1 MAPPE
6 PGSRKPG
13 MLSEYLPFILYGILV
28 VLTGVGAIAA
38 SSFLGPKRTYSKV
51 KFEPYECGVDQIEN
65 PHRPFALKFYT
76 FALLFILFDIETIF
90 LLPWAFGFKRML
102 HTGTLPAVLFFLA
115 ILGLGLFYI
124 IKTRAL
130 EWE

>member
-1 MAPPE
+1 
-6 PGSRKPG
+6 

-28 VLTGVGAIAA
+28 VLTGVGAIAM
-38 SSFLGPKRTYSKV
+38 SSLLGPKRTYSKV
-51 KFEPYECGVDQIEN
+51 KFEPYECGVDQVQN

-90 LLPWAFGFKRML
+90 LLPWALGFKRLL
-102 HTGTLPAVLFFLA
+102 HTGALPAVLFFLV

>member
-1 MAPPE
+1 MPIIAGKAE
-6 PGSRKPG
+6 TE
-13 MLSEYLPFILYGILV
+13 MLSEYLPFILYGFLV
-28 VLTGVGAIAA
+28 VATGVGAIAA
-38 SSFLGPKRTYSKV
+38 SSLVGPKKTYSKV
-51 KFEPYECGVDQIEN
+51 KFEPYECGVDQVED

-90 LLPWAFGFKRML
+90 LLPWALGFKSL
-102 HTGTLPAVLFFLA
+102 VGTGTLPAVLFFLA

-124 IKTRAL
+124 IKTKAL

>member
-1 MAPPE
+1 
-6 PGSRKPG
+6 
-13 MLSEYLPFILYGILV
+13 MLSEYLPFILYGFLV
-28 VLTGVGAIAA
+28 VAMGVGAIAF
-38 SSFLGPKRTYSKV
+38 SSLVGPKKTYSKV
-51 KFEPYECGVDQIEN
+51 KFEPYECGVDQVED

-90 LLPWAFGFKRML
+90 LLPWALGFKSL
-102 HTGTLPAVLFFLA
+102 VGTGTLPAVLFFLA

-124 IKTRAL
+124 IKTKAL

>member
-1 MAPPE
+1 
-6 PGSRKPG
+6 

-51 KFEPYECGVDQIEN
+51 KFEPYECGVDQMDN

-90 LLPWAFGFKRML
+90 LLPWALGFKRLL
-102 HTGTLPAVLFFLA
+102 HTGTLPAALFFLV

>member
-1 MAPPE
+1 
-6 PGSRKPG
+6 

-38 SSFLGPKRTYSKV
+38 SSFLGPKKTYSKV
-51 KFEPYECGVDQIEN
+51 KFEPYECGVDQVDN

-90 LLPWAFGFKRML
+90 LLPWALGFKHLL
-102 HTGTLPAVLFFLA
+102 HTGTLPAVLFFLV
-115 ILGLGLFYI
+115 ILGMGLFYI

>member
-1 MAPPE
+1 
-6 PGSRKPG
+6 
-13 MLSEYLPFILYGILV
+13 MLSEYIPFLLYGLAVI
-28 VLTGVGAIAA
+28 GIAVGAIAF
-38 SSFLGPKRTYSKV
+38 SSLVGPKKTYSKV
-51 KFEPYECGVDQIEN
+51 KFDAYECGVDQMDN
-65 PHRPFALKFYT
+65 PHKPFALKFYT

-90 LLPWAFGFKRML
+90 LLPWAMGFKRFIGSGAFF
-102 HTGTLPAVLFFLA
+102 TVLFFLA

>member
-1 MAPPE
+1 
-6 PGSRKPG
+6 

-28 VLTGVGAIAA
+28 TAIGVGAIAF
-38 SSFLGPKRTYSKV
+38 SSFVGARKTYSKV
-51 KFEPYECGVDQIEN
+51 KFEPYECGVDQVEN
-65 PHRPFALKFYT
+65 PHKPFALKFYV

-90 LLPWAFGFKRML
+90 LLPWAIGFK
-102 HTGTLPAVLFFLA
+102 HFIGGGAFFAVLFFLV

-124 IKTRAL
+124 IKTKAL

>member
-1 MAPPE
+1 
-6 PGSRKPG
+6 
-13 MLSEYLPFILYGILV
+13 MLNEYLPFILYGFLV
-28 VLTGVGAIAA
+28 VVVGVGAIAF
-38 SSFLGPKRTYSKV
+38 SSFVGPKKTYSKV
-51 KFEPYECGVDQIEN
+51 KFDPYECGVDQVEN

-90 LLPWAFGFKRML
+90 LLPWAIGFR
-102 HTGTLPAVLFFLA
+102 HFAGTGAFFAVLFFLA

-124 IKTRAL
+124 IKTKAL

>member
-1 MAPPE
+1 
-6 PGSRKPG
+6 
-13 MLSEYLPFILYGILV
+13 MLNQYLPFILYGLLV
-28 VLTGVGAIAA
+28 AFVGVAAIAF
-38 SSFLGPKRTYSKV
+38 SSFVGPKKTYSKA
-51 KFEPYECGVDQIEN
+51 KFDPYECGVDQVEN
-65 PHRPFALKFYT
+65 PHKPFALKFYT

-90 LLPWAFGFKRML
+90 LLPWAVGFKHL
-102 HTGTLPAVLFFLA
+102 LGSGAFFSVLFFLV

>member
-1 MAPPE
+1 
-6 PGSRKPG
+6 
-13 MLSEYLPFILYGILV
+13 MLNEYLPFILFA
-28 VLTGVGAIAA
+28 GVTVFIGVAAIAV
-38 SSFLGPKRTYSKV
+38 SSFLGPRRLYSKA
-51 KFEPYECGVDQIEN
+51 KFEPYECGVDQVDN
-65 PHRPFALKFYT
+65 PHKPFALKFYT

-90 LLPWAFGFKRML
+90 LLPWALGFKRFIG
-102 HTGTLPAVLFFLA
+102 TGTLPAVLFFLA

>member
-1 MAPPE
+1 
-6 PGSRKPG
+6 

-28 VLTGVGAIAA
+28 VMIGVGAIAL
-38 SSFLGPKRTYSKV
+38 SSFLGPKKLYSKV
-51 KFEPYECGVDQIEN
+51 KFEPYECGVDQVDN
-65 PHRPFALKFYT
+65 PHKPFALKFYT

-90 LLPWAFGFKRML
+90 LLPWALGFKHL
-102 HTGTLPAVLFFLA
+102 IHTGTLPAVLFFLG

>member
-1 MAPPE
+1 
-6 PGSRKPG
+6 
-13 MLSEYLPFILYGILV
+13 MLSEYLPFILYGLLV
-28 VLTGVGAIAA
+28 VFVGVAAIAL
-38 SSFLGPKRTYSKV
+38 SSLLGPKKTYSNA
-51 KFEPYECGVDQIEN
+51 KFEPYECGVDQIDN
-65 PHRPFALKFYT
+65 PHKPFALKFYT

-90 LLPWAFGFKRML
+90 LLPWALDFKHLM
-102 HTGTLPAVLFFLA
+102 HTGALPAVLFFLC